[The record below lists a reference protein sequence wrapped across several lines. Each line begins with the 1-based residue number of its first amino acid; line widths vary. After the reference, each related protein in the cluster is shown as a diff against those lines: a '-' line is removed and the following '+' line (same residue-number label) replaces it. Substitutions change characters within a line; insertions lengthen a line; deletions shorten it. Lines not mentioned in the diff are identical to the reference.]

1 METDAELEEIRRK
14 KFESTLAQSDK
25 GAVQAKKQF
34 GLKVKIYSTPTC
46 PYCVQAKRYFD
57 LQGIAYVEVNVAS
70 DQKAAYEMAS
80 KSGQMGVPQI
90 EINGRTIVGFDRPAL
105 DAIIASFQMM
115 GF

>member
-70 DQKAAYEMAS
+70 DQKAAYEMA
-80 KSGQMGVPQI
+80 QI